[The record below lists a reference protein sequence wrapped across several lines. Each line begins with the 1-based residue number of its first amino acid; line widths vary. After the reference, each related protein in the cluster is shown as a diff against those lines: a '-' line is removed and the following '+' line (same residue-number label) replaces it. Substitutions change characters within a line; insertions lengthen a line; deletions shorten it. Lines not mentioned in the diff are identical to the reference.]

1 MNIKVYEDLAMKGNS
16 PENLAHEF
24 LKGYFKKK
32 EIVYPINPFD
42 MLKNAKVNFIL
53 RDFSNAEGIYI
64 PAQSK
69 RDFAIVG
76 ININRPIQRQ
86 RFTAAH
92 ELCHHLKDSHRN
104 FICNTGANEPIEKY
118 ADRFAS
124 ELLMPIDELRKQVSI
139 YAQEGCIED
148 IDVLKISHYFGV
160 SYEACYRKIV
170 YDIAQSRISYSQL
183 KRNIAELKVNKEKK
197 KNKLFDTKLYE
208 QLLDSISDEFNI
220 KPSKFACERFKS
232 EYVFYDSRMEGV
244 KIEKEEAGD
253 IVADLRLHK
262 QESKYCLE
270 TNKNI
275 IEIAGLTFMY
285 DYAFEKA
292 KDDISIYDTKELN
305 KLLYSTAP
313 HPECTGNY
321 RQSNTLVEG
330 AKFET
335 VDYNDIPKEMMYLG
349 KDIDNLLENNNLSC
363 SEYIE
368 MVVRL
373 HHRMTV
379 IHPFS
384 DGNGRTSRSFSN
396 MLLLR
401 RDIPPIFFTDESKN
415 NYKKSL
421 KLVDTENIYDSLY
434 EDFYKSILK
443 SFALLTKNI

>member
-24 LKGYFKKK
+24 LKDYFKKK
-32 EIVYPINPFD
+32 NVDYPIDPFK
-42 MLKNAKVNFIL
+42 MLKDVKVNFIL

-69 RDFAIVG
+69 KDFAVVG

-104 FICNTGANEPIEKY
+104 FICDSNAKEPIEKF

-124 ELLMPIDELRKQVSI
+124 ELLIPINELRKQVSI
-139 YAQEGCIED
+139 YERDGYIEEID
-148 IDVLKISHYFGV
+148 ILKISYYFGV
-160 SYEACYRKIV
+160 SFEACYRKIV
-170 YDIAQSRISYSQL
+170 YEIAHRNVSYSQL
-183 KRNIAELKVNKEKK
+183 KKQISGFQVNKEKRK
-197 KNKLFDTKLYE
+197 LKLFDTKLYE
-208 QLLDSISDEFNI
+208 QLLNSISNEFNI
-220 KPSKFACERFKS
+220 IPSKFACERFKS
-232 EYVFYDSRMEGV
+232 QYVFYDSRMEGV
-244 KIEKEEAGD
+244 KIEKEQVGD
-253 IVADLRLHK
+253 IVADLRLYK
-262 QESKYCLE
+262 QKSKFCLE

-275 IEIAGLTFMY
+275 IEITGLTFMY

-292 KDDISIYDTKELN
+292 KGDISIYDSKELN
-305 KLLYSTAP
+305 RLLYSTAP
-313 HPECTGNY
+313 HPEYTGNY

-335 VDYNDIPKEMMYLG
+335 IDYKDIPKEMMYLG
-349 KDIDNLLENNNLSC
+349 NDIDKFIQNNNLSC

-368 MVVRL
+368 NVARI

-401 RDIPPIFFTDESKN
+401 KDIPPIFFTDESKN

-434 EDFYKSILK
+434 EDFFKSIIR
-443 SFALLTKNI
+443 SFALLTKKI